1 MKNFLSSVCFLV
13 LVVLI
18 SAQETL
24 REISIQIPVQV
35 RVYSEG
41 MFVDNLGLDDFELYE
56 DGKRQ
61 RIEAVFHV
69 REKGLTNLGPQAS
82 LVPDVSRSLLLF
94 FEVAD
99 YTPELRASVRYFVQE
114 VIRPS
119 DNLAVITPKHAY
131 RLKSTA
137 LQNIPKAELI
147 RQLDA
152 LVERDTLLSNP
163 EYRASVAELNAL
175 TSMAVDP
182 DSKSALDF
190 EQEGEQALPFGM
202 SWDAVI
208 TRYSSLLAAVEKL
221 RKIDERRLLDH
232 VEMLRYQEG
241 QKFAFFF
248 YQREPLPRIA
258 TRLLDDYFRL
268 NQGRRDVIRTL
279 TYMQDFHNRDFL
291 VDEERLARAFAS
303 ASILLHFVVFDM
315 PEMDGLIDI
324 EARNLTDFYGRLE
337 AISSLSGASFRRDL
351 TAHELLK
358 EAQGRLDQYY
368 LVYYT
373 PSYYASDGKFK
384 SIEMRVKDRQYR
396 LVHRAGYVSE

>member
-1 MKNFLSSVCFLV
+1 MKPFLSGVCFLGLAV
-13 LVVLI
+13 LV
-18 SAQETL
+18 SAQDTL

-56 DGKRQ
+56 GGKRQ
-61 RIEAVFHV
+61 RIEAVYHV
-69 REKGLTNLGPQAS
+69 REKGLTNLGPQVS
-82 LVPDVSRSLLLF
+82 LVPDISRSFYLF
-94 FEVAD
+94 FEIAD

-114 VIRPS
+114 VVRPS
-119 DNLAVITPKHAY
+119 DSLTIITPKHAY
-131 RLKSTA
+131 RLKKTA
-137 LQNIPKAELI
+137 PQNIPKAELT

-152 LVERDTLLSNP
+152 LFERDTLLSNP
-163 EYRASVAELNAL
+163 EYRAAVAELKAL
-175 TSMAVDP
+175 VSLAVDP
-182 DSKSALDF
+182 DSKGAQGPEL
-190 EQEGEQALPFGM
+190 GGQAPPSGM

-208 TRYSSLLAAVEKL
+208 TRYSSLLTAVEKL
-221 RKIDERRLLDH
+221 RKIDERRLLDY

-258 TRLLDDYFRL
+258 AKLLDDYIRL

-279 TYMQDFHNRDFL
+279 TYMQNFHNRDFH

-315 PEMDGLIDI
+315 PETDGLTDI

-337 AISSLSGASFRRDL
+337 AISSLSGASFPRDL
-351 TAHELLK
+351 TALELLK
-358 EAQGRLDQYY
+358 EAVGRLDQYY

-373 PSYYASDGKFK
+373 PSYYAGDGKFK
-384 SIEMRVKDRQYR
+384 SIEVRVKDRQYR

>member
-1 MKNFLSSVCFLV
+1 MKNFLSSVCFLG
-13 LVVLI
+13 LVVLV

-41 MFVDNLGLDDFELYE
+41 MFVDNLGLDDFEVYE

-61 RIEAVFHV
+61 RIKAVFHV
-69 REKGLTNLGPQAS
+69 REKSLTNLGSQVS
-82 LVPDVSRSLLLF
+82 LVPDVTRSLVLF

-114 VIRPS
+114 VVRPS

-175 TSMAVDP
+175 ASLAVDP
-182 DSKSALDF
+182 DSKSAQDF
-190 EQEGEQALPFGM
+190 EQEGEQAPPSGM

-208 TRYSSLLAAVEKL
+208 TRFSSLLAAVEKL

-232 VEMLRYQEG
+232 VEMLRYQDG
-241 QKFAFFF
+241 QKFAFLF

-279 TYMQDFHNRDFL
+279 TYMQNFHSRDFH
-291 VDEERLARAFAS
+291 VDEERLARAFAN
-303 ASILLHFVVFDM
+303 ASILLHFMVFDM
-315 PEMDGLIDI
+315 PEIDGLIDI
-324 EARNLTDFYGRLE
+324 EARKLTDFYGRLE

-351 TAHELLK
+351 TAHEMLE
-358 EAQGRLDQYY
+358 EALGRLDQYY

-373 PSYYASDGKFK
+373 PSYYAGDGKFK
-384 SIEMRVKDRQYR
+384 SIEMRVKNRQYR

>member
-1 MKNFLSSVCFLV
+1 MKNLLSGVCFLV
-13 LVVLI
+13 LVVLV

-24 REISIQIPVQV
+24 REIFIQIPVQV

-99 YTPELRASVRYFVQE
+99 YTPGLRASVRYFVQE

-190 EQEGEQALPFGM
+190 EQEGEQALPSGM

-221 RKIDERRLLDH
+221 RKIDERHLLDY

-241 QKFAFFF
+241 QKLAFFF

-258 TRLLDDYFRL
+258 TRLLEDYFRL

-358 EAQGRLDQYY
+358 EALGRLDQYY

-373 PSYYASDGKFK
+373 PSYYAGDGKFK

>member
-1 MKNFLSSVCFLV
+1 MKPFLSGVCFLGLAV
-13 LVVLI
+13 LV
-18 SAQETL
+18 SAQDTL

-56 DGKRQ
+56 GGKRQ
-61 RIEAVFHV
+61 RIEAVYHV
-69 REKGLTNLGPQAS
+69 REKGLTNLGPQVS
-82 LVPDVSRSLLLF
+82 LVPDISRSFYLF
-94 FEVAD
+94 FEIAD

-114 VIRPS
+114 VVRPS
-119 DNLAVITPKHAY
+119 DSLTIITPKHAY
-131 RLKSTA
+131 RLKKTA
-137 LQNIPKAELI
+137 RQNIPKAELT

-152 LVERDTLLSNP
+152 LFERDTLLSNP
-163 EYRASVAELNAL
+163 EYRAAVAELKAL
-175 TSMAVDP
+175 VSLAVDP
-182 DSKSALDF
+182 DSKGAQGPEL
-190 EQEGEQALPFGM
+190 GGQAPPSGM

-208 TRYSSLLAAVEKL
+208 TRYSSLLTAVEKL
-221 RKIDERRLLDH
+221 RKIDERRLLDY

-258 TRLLDDYFRL
+258 AKLLDDYIRL

-279 TYMQDFHNRDFL
+279 TYMQNFHNRDFH

-303 ASILLHFVVFDM
+303 ASILLHFMVFDM
-315 PEMDGLIDI
+315 PETDGLTDI

-337 AISSLSGASFRRDL
+337 AISSLSGASFPRDL
-351 TAHELLK
+351 TALELLK
-358 EAQGRLDQYY
+358 EAVGRLDQYY

-373 PSYYASDGKFK
+373 PSYYAGDGKFK
-384 SIEMRVKDRQYR
+384 SIEVRVKDRQYR

>member
-1 MKNFLSSVCFLV
+1 MKPFLTGVCFLGLAV
-13 LVVLI
+13 LV
-18 SAQETL
+18 SAQDTL

-56 DGKRQ
+56 GGKRQ
-61 RIEAVFHV
+61 RIEAVYHV
-69 REKGLTNLGPQAS
+69 REKGLTNLGPQVS
-82 LVPDVSRSLLLF
+82 LVPDISRSLYLF
-94 FEVAD
+94 FEIAD

-114 VIRPS
+114 VMRPS
-119 DNLAVITPKHAY
+119 DNLTVITPKHAY

-137 LQNIPKAELI
+137 IQNIPKAELT

-152 LVERDTLLSNP
+152 LFERDTLLSNP
-163 EYRASVAELNAL
+163 EYRAAVAELKAL
-175 TSMAVDP
+175 VSLAVDP
-182 DSKSALDF
+182 DSKGAQGPEL
-190 EQEGEQALPFGM
+190 GGQAPPSGM

-208 TRYSSLLAAVEKL
+208 TRYSSLLTAVEKL
-221 RKIDERRLLDH
+221 RKIDERRLLDY

-258 TRLLDDYFRL
+258 AKLLDDYIRL

-279 TYMQDFHNRDFL
+279 TYMQNFHNRDFR

-303 ASILLHFVVFDM
+303 ASILLHFVVFDI
-315 PEMDGLIDI
+315 PETDGLTDI
-324 EARNLTDFYGRLE
+324 EARNLMDFNGRLE
-337 AISSLSGASFRRDL
+337 AISSLSGASFPRDL
-351 TAHELLK
+351 TALELLM
-358 EAQGRLDQYY
+358 EAVVRLDQYY

-373 PSYYASDGKFK
+373 PSYYAGDGKFK
-384 SIEMRVKDRQYR
+384 SIEVRVKDRQYR

>member
-1 MKNFLSSVCFLV
+1 MKPFLSGVCFLGLAV
-13 LVVLI
+13 LV
-18 SAQETL
+18 SAQDTL

-56 DGKRQ
+56 GGKRQ
-61 RIEAVFHV
+61 RIEAVYHV
-69 REKGLTNLGPQAS
+69 REKGLTNLGPQVS
-82 LVPDVSRSLLLF
+82 LVPDISRSFYLF
-94 FEVAD
+94 FEIAD

-114 VIRPS
+114 VVRPS
-119 DNLAVITPKHAY
+119 DSLTIITPKHAY
-131 RLKSTA
+131 RLKKTA
-137 LQNIPKAELI
+137 RQNIPKAELT

-152 LVERDTLLSNP
+152 LFERDTLLSNP
-163 EYRASVAELNAL
+163 EYRAAVAELKAL
-175 TSMAVDP
+175 VSLAVDP
-182 DSKSALDF
+182 DSKGAQGPEL
-190 EQEGEQALPFGM
+190 GGQAPPSGM

-208 TRYSSLLAAVEKL
+208 TRYSSLLTAVEKL
-221 RKIDERRLLDH
+221 RKIDERRLLDY

-258 TRLLDDYFRL
+258 AKLLDDYIRL

-279 TYMQDFHNRDFL
+279 TYMQNFHNRDFH

-303 ASILLHFVVFDM
+303 ASILLHFMVFDM
-315 PEMDGLIDI
+315 PETDGLTDI

-351 TAHELLK
+351 TALELLK
-358 EAQGRLDQYY
+358 EAVGRLDQYY

-373 PSYYASDGKFK
+373 PSYYAGDGKFK
-384 SIEMRVKDRQYR
+384 SIEVRVKDRQYR